1 MPTKTVREYVEL
13 DVHFDLEDFETNE
26 LIEELE
32 DRGLNVIDKEDSGS
46 MSDAAMDEIYELYRD
61 YVSGNEFER
70 KLKEFFEGQL
80 GFIVH

>member
-13 DVHFDLEDFETNE
+13 DVHFELDDFETDD

-32 DRGLNVIDKEDSGS
+32 DRGLNVLDKEDSGS
-46 MSDAAMDEIYELYRD
+46 MSDAAKDEIYDLYRD
-61 YVSGNEFER
+61 YISGNDFER
-70 KLKEFFEGQL
+70 KLKVFFEGQL